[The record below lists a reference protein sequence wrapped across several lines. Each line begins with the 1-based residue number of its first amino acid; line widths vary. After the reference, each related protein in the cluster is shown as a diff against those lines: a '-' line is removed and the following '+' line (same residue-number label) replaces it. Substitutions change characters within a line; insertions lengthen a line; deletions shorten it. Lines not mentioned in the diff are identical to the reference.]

1 MPMSVHNTV
10 KFKLDPKHPKPPTA
24 QQRKRLKLVAAM
36 PDAEIDYSDIPRQ
49 TGAVQWT
56 RPGALVPSENK
67 QQVTLRLDADV
78 LKFFKGTGKRYQSR
92 INAALREYVQAHRK
106 SA

>member
-1 MPMSVHNTV
+1 MSEHNTV
-10 KFKLDPKHPKPPTA
+10 KLKLDPKNPAPLTA

-49 TGAVQWT
+49 TEAVQWT
-56 RPGALVPSENK
+56 RPGALVPMENK
-67 QQVTLRLDADV
+67 QQVTLRIDADI
-78 LKFFKGTGKRYQSR
+78 LTFFKKTGKRYQSR
-92 INAALREYVQAHRK
+92 MNAALREYVQAHRK